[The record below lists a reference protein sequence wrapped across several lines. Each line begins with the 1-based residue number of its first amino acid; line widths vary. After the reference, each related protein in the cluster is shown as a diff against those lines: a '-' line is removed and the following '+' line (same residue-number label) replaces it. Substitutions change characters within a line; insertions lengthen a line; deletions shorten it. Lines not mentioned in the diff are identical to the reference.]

1 MTWHIGPAG
10 KYIIAICIFFFAF
23 SSVIGNY
30 YYGECNLA
38 FLCNGS
44 SHTKTAI
51 QLYRIGLGV
60 LIFIGSLMTID
71 IVWALVDFFMVIMTV
86 VNLTSLFLLGKYAV
100 RLLDDYKQQLKSG
113 KDPEYHSSTIPEISD
128 DTECW

>member
-1 MTWHIGPAG
+1 MAKTYRTLYF
-10 KYIIAICIFFFAF
+10 KFIAKNHKREPSNFPD
-23 SSVIGNY
+23 SPM
-30 YYGECNLA
+30 
-38 FLCNGS
+38 
-44 SHTKTAI
+44 

-71 IVWALVDFFMVIMTV
+71 IVWALLDFFMVIMTV

-100 RLLDDYKQQLKSG
+100 TLLEDYKRQLKAG
-113 KDPEYHSSTIPEISD
+113 KDPQYQSSTIPEISE